1 VAFSP
6 NGQRLVYVAQVGKQ
20 QVVVVDGQAGKP
32 YKGIAFG
39 SLVFSADSQHVAYG
53 ANDEEEDTWFV
64 VLDGQAG
71 KPYEAWVTG
80 PVFSP
85 DSQRLAYAVAV
96 DEAKQTVVLDGLDSK
111 AYNGIKPALLAFSP
125 DSRRLAYGAQGDKG
139 WHVVLDGQEGRVYE
153 NLLSLGGGKIVFD
166 APDRFHYLAT
176 SGQDIY
182 IVQEQFK

>member
-1 VAFSP
+1 
-6 NGQRLVYVAQVGKQ
+6 
-20 QVVVVDGQAGKP
+20 VVVDGQASKP
-32 YKGIAFG
+32 YKGVAVG

-53 ANDEEEDTWFV
+53 ANDEEEDAWFV

-96 DEAKQTVVLDGLDSK
+96 DEAKQIVVLEGRESK
-111 AYNGIKPALLAFSP
+111 AYNGIKMDLLAFSP
-125 DSRRLAYGAQGDKG
+125 DSRHLAYGAQGDKG
-139 WHVVLDGQEGRVYE
+139 WCVVLDGQEGKPYE
-153 NLLSLGGGKIVFD
+153 NLFILGGGKIVFD

-176 SGQDIY
+176 RGQDIY
-182 IVQEQFK
+182 VVQEQFK